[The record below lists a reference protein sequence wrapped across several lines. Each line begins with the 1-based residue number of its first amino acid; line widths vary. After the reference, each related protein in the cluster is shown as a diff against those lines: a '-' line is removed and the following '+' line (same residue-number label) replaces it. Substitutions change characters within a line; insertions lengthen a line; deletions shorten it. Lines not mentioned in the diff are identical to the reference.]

1 MILLQLYV
9 HCRKTIFS
17 DHRLNIRTSSPYLT
31 KINVKEQ
38 VKHVL
43 KNKVLSRQFLF
54 KHASTSPFQRG
65 ALSSTSSSSLVA
77 DSGQSI
83 FEEQSLST
91 ISSTKDMKFNRV
103 NCLVWILHE
112 SARSFSVAMKSLGL
126 DRAGP
131 LAMAWMGV
139 DMHAW
144 HKHIAYQ
151 V

>member
-1 MILLQLYV
+1 MF

-17 DHRLNIRTSSPYLT
+17 DDRLNIRTSAPYLT

-38 VKHVL
+38 DKHVL

-65 ALSSTSSSSLVA
+65 GLSSTSSSSLVA

-83 FEEQSLST
+83 FEEQSLQST
-91 ISSTKDMKFNRV
+91 VSSTKDMKFNRV

-112 SARSFSVAMKSLGL
+112 SARTFSVAMQSLGL
-126 DRAGP
+126 HRAGPP
-131 LAMAWMGV
+131 LAMAWRGV
-139 DMHAW
+139 DVHAW